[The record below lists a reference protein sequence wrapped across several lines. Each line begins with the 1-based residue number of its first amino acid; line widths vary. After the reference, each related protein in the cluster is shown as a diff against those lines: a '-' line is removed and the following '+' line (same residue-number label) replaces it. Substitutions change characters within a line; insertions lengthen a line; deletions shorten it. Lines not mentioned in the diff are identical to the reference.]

1 MDAEN
6 EKTAVEAPGKDVV
19 VESEA
24 EMNETDVGEASD
36 KVVEASMDVS
46 KPEEAVPSVVEEKKT
61 EGDETCVEGASPSGV
76 QNPKGVLPVKKKVV
90 KTVKKLV
97 KKKVLKGGASA
108 SAVDPS
114 LGESDKGTKKVAAD
128 SETSLGED
136 GDMESTEELAAESP
150 ADEET
155 VKSVGK
161 RLLKGKKVQGALKT
175 TTLKEADK
183 GTPQN
188 GQENNNN
195 SLAVNEQTNGVEK
208 PSSLEVNTSE
218 QKNEDQTGMAGGGRR
233 RKRRR
238 GGKQVSGPNKKQM
251 KEEVV
256 VAAATDATQ
265 KSIEEEGKKQVDDD
279 LEKDHGQGNVKH
291 AGLIF
296 MCNAKTRP
304 DCFRFSVMGVQ
315 EKRKD
320 YVMSIKPGVKLF
332 LYDYDLKLLY
342 GVFQASSAGGMKLER
357 NAFGGSFP
365 LRCGSRW
372 LVIVYRCLRANSRK
386 QSRRTTTT
394 ETSSKQNLRVNRYSS

>member
-6 EKTAVEAPGKDVV
+6 EKTALEASVVVIEKDLEAPGKDVV
-19 VESEA
+19 VESQA
-24 EMNETDVGEASD
+24 ELNGSDVGEASD
-36 KVVEASMDVS
+36 KAVEASMDVS
-46 KPEEAVPSVVEEKKT
+46 KPEEEAVPSVA
-61 EGDETCVEGASPSGV
+61 ETCVEGASPSGV
-76 QNPKGVLPVKKKVV
+76 QNPKGVLPGKKKVV

-108 SAVDPS
+108 SAAAAAAAADPS

-128 SETSLGED
+128 SEEED
-136 GDMESTEELAAESP
+136 DDMESN

-175 TTLKEADK
+175 TTLKEADE

-188 GQENNNN
+188 GLENNNS

-208 PSSLEVNTSE
+208 PSE
-218 QKNEDQTGMAGGGRR
+218 QKNEDQTGMAGGRR

-265 KSIEEEGKKQVDDD
+265 KGIEEEGKKQPGDD
-279 LEKDHGQGNVKH
+279 LEKDGQGNVKH

-365 LRCGSRW
+365 AQ
-372 LVIVYRCLRANSRK
+372 V
-386 QSRRTTTT
+386 
-394 ETSSKQNLRVNRYSS
+394 TSCFTHMFASHKLHLYN